1 MTVIMQDEK
10 YASVTQLI
18 ELAKQKKYDDM
29 YYLLT
34 FYTYSRYAISLNR
47 KQIINIDTP
56 KNIVEI
62 IADYH
67 ESALATL

>member
-1 MTVIMQDEK
+1 MEVIMKDEK
-10 YASVTQLI
+10 YASVGQLI
-18 ELAKQKKYDDM
+18 QLAKQKRYEDM

-34 FYTYSRYAISLNR
+34 FFTYCRYAISLNR
-47 KQIINIDTP
+47 KEIINNDTP

-62 IADYH
+62 VAEYH